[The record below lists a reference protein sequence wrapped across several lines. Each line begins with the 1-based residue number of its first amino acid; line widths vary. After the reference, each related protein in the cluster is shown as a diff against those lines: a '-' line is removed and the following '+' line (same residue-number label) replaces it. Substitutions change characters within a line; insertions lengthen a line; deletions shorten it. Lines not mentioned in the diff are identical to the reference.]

1 MKIPCSVVRDL
12 LPLYAEDMIEEE
24 TRALVDEHLEECSE
38 CSQRLE
44 EIKATAAVPAENTTV
59 DTAKPLLAL
68 KKMIN
73 KRRWMTAAIAAL
85 CVFILLVSAF
95 HRINDMHQVPWEE
108 GLIQVIG
115 VEKMADVEKR
125 NSPFPEEEEA
135 IQQPDESRVLTLQFD
150 SKITGIN
157 SAREIMED
165 GTVTEI
171 IQGWSNNPN
180 KKLTGDY
187 SEITF
192 CPVPDRVMYDTGNG
206 QVLLWGEPA
215 DGGVVIMPRLAL
227 ASYAILACCL
237 ASLSALLWFLFR
249 NRQCAPIFR
258 QVFFAPVSYLA
269 GHLLIKGFHARTF
282 FLEDDLGCIL
292 LVGAAVYALLTLG
305 WTAWQQQK
313 RDKGTEPLQ
322 N

>member
-12 LPLYAEDMIEEE
+12 LPLYAEEMTEEE
-24 TRALVDEHLEECSE
+24 TRTLVDEHLEECPE
-38 CSQRLE
+38 CSKRLE
-44 EIKATAAVPAENTTV
+44 EIRAAAAVPTENTTV

-68 KKMIN
+68 KKTIN
-73 KRRWMTAAIAAL
+73 KRRRITAAIAAL
-85 CVFILLVSAF
+85 CVFILLFSAF
-95 HRINDMHQVPWEE
+95 HRINEWHQVPWEE

-115 VEKMADVEKR
+115 IEKMADVEKR

-135 IQQPDESRVLTLQFD
+135 IRLPDESMGLTIQFD
-150 SKITGIN
+150 SKISGIH
-157 SAREIMED
+157 STMEKNEN
-165 GTVTEI
+165 GTTEI
-171 IQGWSNNPN
+171 IQGWSSNPN

-187 SEITF
+187 SECTIN
-192 CPVPDRVMYDTGNG
+192 PVPDRLLYDTGSG
-206 QVLLWGEPA
+206 QILLWGEPM
-215 DGGVVIMPRLAL
+215 DESLVVMPRLAL

-249 NRQCAPIFR
+249 NRQCASILR

-282 FLEDDLGCIL
+282 FLEDDLGNIL

-305 WTAWQQQK
+305 WTVWQQQK

>member
-12 LPLYAEDMIEEE
+12 LPLYAEEMIEEE

-38 CSQRLE
+38 CSKRLE
-44 EIKATAAVPAENTTV
+44 EIRAAAAVPAENTAV

-68 KKMIN
+68 KKTIN
-73 KRRWMTAAIAAL
+73 KRRRITAAIAAL
-85 CVFILLVSAF
+85 CVFILLFSAF
-95 HRINDMHQVPWEE
+95 HRINEWHQVPWEE

-115 VEKMADVEKR
+115 IEKMADVEKR
-125 NSPFPEEEEA
+125 NNPFPEEEEA
-135 IQQPDESRVLTLQFD
+135 IRLPDESMGLTIQFD
-150 SKITGIN
+150 SKISGLHST
-157 SAREIMED
+157 MEKNEN
-165 GTVTEI
+165 GTTEI
-171 IQGWSNNPN
+171 IQGWSSNPN

-187 SEITF
+187 SECTIN
-192 CPVPDRVMYDTGNG
+192 PVPDRLLYDTGNG
-206 QVLLWGEPA
+206 QILLWGEPA

-227 ASYAILACCL
+227 ASYAILACCI

-249 NRQCAPIFR
+249 NRQCASILR

-282 FLEDDLGCIL
+282 FLEDDLGSIL

-305 WTAWQQQK
+305 WTAWQQRK

>member
-12 LPLYAEDMIEEE
+12 LPLYAEEMIEEE

-38 CSQRLE
+38 CSQKLE
-44 EIKATAAVPAENTTV
+44 EIKAAAAVPAENTAV

-68 KKMIN
+68 KKTIN
-73 KRRWMTAAIAAL
+73 KRRRITAAIAAL
-85 CVFILLVSAF
+85 CVFILLFSAF
-95 HRINDMHQVPWEE
+95 HRINEWHQVPWEE
-108 GLIQVIG
+108 GLIQVTG

-135 IQQPDESRVLTLQFD
+135 IRLPDESMGLTIQFD
-150 SKITGIN
+150 SKISGIH
-157 SAREIMED
+157 STMEKNEN
-165 GTVTEI
+165 GTTEI
-171 IQGWSNNPN
+171 IQGWSSNPN

-187 SEITF
+187 SECSIN
-192 CPVPDRVMYDTGNG
+192 PVPDRLLYDTGSG
-206 QVLLWGEPA
+206 QILLWGEPM
-215 DGGVVIMPRLAL
+215 DGSLVVMPRLAL

-249 NRQCAPIFR
+249 NRQCASILR

-282 FLEDDLGCIL
+282 FLEDDLGNIL

-305 WTAWQQQK
+305 WTVWQQQK

>member
-12 LPLYAEDMIEEE
+12 LPLYAEKMIEEE
-24 TRALVDEHLEECSE
+24 TRTLVDEHLEECSE
-38 CSQRLE
+38 CSQKLE
-44 EIKATAAVPAENTTV
+44 EIKAAAAVPAENTAV

-73 KRRWMTAAIAAL
+73 KRRWITAAIAAL

-95 HRINDMHQVPWEE
+95 HRINEWHQVPWEE
-108 GLIQVIG
+108 GLIQVTG

-135 IQQPDESRVLTLQFD
+135 IRLPDESMGLTIQFD
-150 SKITGIN
+150 SKISGIH
-157 SAREIMED
+157 STMEKNEN
-165 GTVTEI
+165 GTTEI
-171 IQGWSNNPN
+171 IQGWSSNPN

-187 SEITF
+187 SECSIN
-192 CPVPDRVMYDTGNG
+192 PVPDRVMYDTGRG
-206 QVLLWGEPA
+206 QILLWGEPA

-249 NRQCAPIFR
+249 NRQCASILR

-282 FLEDDLGCIL
+282 FLEDDLGSIL

-305 WTAWQQQK
+305 WTAWQQRK
-313 RDKGTEPLQ
+313 RDNGTEPLQ

>member
-12 LPLYAEDMIEEE
+12 LPLYAEEMIEEE

-38 CSQRLE
+38 CSQKLE
-44 EIKATAAVPAENTTV
+44 EIKAAAAVPAENTAV

-68 KKMIN
+68 KKTIN
-73 KRRWMTAAIAAL
+73 KRRRITAAIAAL
-85 CVFILLVSAF
+85 CVFILLFSAF
-95 HRINDMHQVPWEE
+95 HRINEWHQVPWEE
-108 GLIQVIG
+108 GLIQVTG

-135 IQQPDESRVLTLQFD
+135 IRLPDESMGLTIQFD
-150 SKITGIN
+150 SKISGIH
-157 SAREIMED
+157 STMEKNEN
-165 GTVTEI
+165 GTTEI

-187 SEITF
+187 SECSIN
-192 CPVPDRVMYDTGNG
+192 PVPDRLLYDTGSG
-206 QVLLWGEPA
+206 QILLWGEPM
-215 DGGVVIMPRLAL
+215 DGSLVVMPRLAL

-249 NRQCAPIFR
+249 NRQCASILR
-258 QVFFAPVSYLA
+258 QVFFVPVSYLA

-282 FLEDDLGCIL
+282 FLEDDLGSIL

-305 WTAWQQQK
+305 WTAWQQRK

>member
-12 LPLYAEDMIEEE
+12 LPLYAEEMTEEE
-24 TRALVDEHLEECSE
+24 TRTLVDEHLEECPE
-38 CSQRLE
+38 CSKRLE
-44 EIKATAAVPAENTTV
+44 EIRAAAAVPTENTTV

-68 KKMIN
+68 KKTIN
-73 KRRWMTAAIAAL
+73 KRRRITAAIAAL
-85 CVFILLVSAF
+85 CVFILLFSAF
-95 HRINDMHQVPWEE
+95 HRINEWHQVPWEE

-115 VEKMADVEKR
+115 IEKMADVEKR

-135 IQQPDESRVLTLQFD
+135 IRLPDESMGLTIQFD
-150 SKITGIN
+150 SKISGIN
-157 SAREIMED
+157 STMEKNEN
-165 GTVTEI
+165 GTTEI
-171 IQGWSNNPN
+171 IQGWSSNPN

-187 SEITF
+187 SECTIN
-192 CPVPDRVMYDTGNG
+192 PVPDRLLYDTGSG
-206 QVLLWGEPA
+206 QILLWGEPM
-215 DGGVVIMPRLAL
+215 DESLVVMPRLAL

-249 NRQCAPIFR
+249 NRQCASILR

-282 FLEDDLGCIL
+282 FLEDDLGNIL

-305 WTAWQQQK
+305 WTVWQQQK

>member
-95 HRINDMHQVPWEE
+95 HRINEWHQVPWEE

-125 NSPFPEEEEA
+125 NNPFPEEEET
-135 IQQPDESRVLTLQFD
+135 IQQPDESRVLTFQVD

-215 DGGVVIMPRLAL
+215 
-227 ASYAILACCL
+227 L

-258 QVFFAPVSYLA
+258 QVFFAPVSYLIA
-269 GHLLIKGFHARTF
+269 HLLIKGFHARTF

-305 WTAWQQQK
+305 WTVWQQQK

>member
-12 LPLYAEDMIEEE
+12 LPLYAEEMTEEE
-24 TRALVDEHLEECSE
+24 TRTLVDEHLEECSE
-38 CSQRLE
+38 CSKRLE
-44 EIKATAAVPAENTTV
+44 EIRAAAAVPAENTAV

-68 KKMIN
+68 KKTIN
-73 KRRWMTAAIAAL
+73 KRRRITAAIAAL
-85 CVFILLVSAF
+85 CVFILLFSAF
-95 HRINDMHQVPWEE
+95 HRINEWHQVPWEE
-108 GLIQVIG
+108 GLIQVTG

-135 IQQPDESRVLTLQFD
+135 IRLPDESMGLTIQFD
-150 SKITGIN
+150 SKISGIH
-157 SAREIMED
+157 STMEKNEN
-165 GTVTEI
+165 GTTEI
-171 IQGWSNNPN
+171 IQGWSSNPN

-187 SEITF
+187 SECSIN
-192 CPVPDRVMYDTGNG
+192 PVPDRLLYDTGSG
-206 QVLLWGEPA
+206 QILLWGEPM
-215 DGGVVIMPRLAL
+215 DGSLVVMPRLAL

-249 NRQCAPIFR
+249 NRQCASILR

-282 FLEDDLGCIL
+282 FLEDDLGSIL

-305 WTAWQQQK
+305 WTAWQQRK
-313 RDKGTEPLQ
+313 RDNGTEPLQ

>member
-12 LPLYAEDMIEEE
+12 LPLYAEEMIEEE

-38 CSQRLE
+38 CSQKLE
-44 EIKATAAVPAENTTV
+44 EIKAAAAVPAENTAV

-73 KRRWMTAAIAAL
+73 KRRWITAAIAAL

-95 HRINDMHQVPWEE
+95 HRINEWHQVPWEE

-135 IQQPDESRVLTLQFD
+135 IRLPDESMGLTIQFD
-150 SKITGIN
+150 SKISGIH
-157 SAREIMED
+157 STMEKNEN
-165 GTVTEI
+165 GTTEI
-171 IQGWSNNPN
+171 IQGWSSNPN

-187 SEITF
+187 SECSIN
-192 CPVPDRVMYDTGNG
+192 PVPDRLLYDTGSG
-206 QVLLWGEPA
+206 QILLWGEPM
-215 DGGVVIMPRLAL
+215 DGSLVVMPRLAL

-249 NRQCAPIFR
+249 NRQCASILR

-282 FLEDDLGCIL
+282 FLEDDLGSIL

-305 WTAWQQQK
+305 WTAWQQRK
-313 RDKGTEPLQ
+313 RDNGTEPLQ

>member
-12 LPLYAEDMIEEE
+12 LPLYAEEMIEEE
-24 TRALVDEHLEECSE
+24 TRALVDEHLEECSD
-38 CSQRLE
+38 CSQKLE
-44 EIKATAAVPAENTTV
+44 EIKAAAAVPAENTAV

-68 KKMIN
+68 KKTIN
-73 KRRWMTAAIAAL
+73 KRRRITAAIAAL
-85 CVFILLVSAF
+85 CVFILLFSAF
-95 HRINDMHQVPWEE
+95 HRINEWHQVPWEE
-108 GLIQVIG
+108 GLIQVTG

-125 NSPFPEEEEA
+125 NNPFPEEEEA
-135 IQQPDESRVLTLQFD
+135 IRLPDESMGLTLQFD
-150 SKITGIN
+150 SKISGIH
-157 SAREIMED
+157 STMEKNEN
-165 GTVTEI
+165 GTTEI
-171 IQGWSNNPN
+171 IQGWSSNPN

-187 SEITF
+187 SECSIN
-192 CPVPDRVMYDTGNG
+192 PVPDRLLYDTGSG
-206 QVLLWGEPA
+206 QILLWGEPM
-215 DGGVVIMPRLAL
+215 DESLVVMPRLAL

-249 NRQCAPIFR
+249 NRQCASILR

-282 FLEDDLGCIL
+282 FLEDDLGSIL

-305 WTAWQQQK
+305 WTAWQQRK

>member
-12 LPLYAEDMIEEE
+12 LPLYAEEMIEEE

-38 CSQRLE
+38 CSKRLE
-44 EIKATAAVPAENTTV
+44 EIRAAAAVPTENTAV

-68 KKMIN
+68 KKTIN
-73 KRRWMTAAIAAL
+73 KRRRITAAIAAL
-85 CVFILLVSAF
+85 CVFILLFSAF
-95 HRINDMHQVPWEE
+95 HRINEWHQVPWEE

-115 VEKMADVEKR
+115 IEKMADVERR
-125 NSPFPEEEEA
+125 NSPFPEEEET
-135 IQQPDESRVLTLQFD
+135 IRLPDESMGLTIQFD
-150 SKITGIN
+150 SKISGIN
-157 SAREIMED
+157 STMEKNEN
-165 GTVTEI
+165 GTTEI
-171 IQGWSNNPN
+171 IQGWSSNPN

-187 SEITF
+187 SECTIN
-192 CPVPDRVMYDTGNG
+192 PVPDRLLYDTGSG
-206 QVLLWGEPA
+206 QILLWGEPM
-215 DGGVVIMPRLAL
+215 DESLVVMPRLAL

-249 NRQCAPIFR
+249 NRQCASILR

-282 FLEDDLGCIL
+282 FLEDDLGNIL

-305 WTAWQQQK
+305 WTVWQQQK

>member
-12 LPLYAEDMIEEE
+12 LPLYAEEMTEEE

-38 CSQRLE
+38 CSKRLE
-44 EIKATAAVPAENTTV
+44 EIRAAAAVPAENTAV

-68 KKMIN
+68 KKTIN
-73 KRRWMTAAIAAL
+73 KRRRITAAIAAL

-95 HRINDMHQVPWEE
+95 HRINEWHQVPWEE

-115 VEKMADVEKR
+115 IEKMADVEKR

-135 IQQPDESRVLTLQFD
+135 IRLPDESMGLTIQFD
-150 SKITGIN
+150 SKISGIH
-157 SAREIMED
+157 STMEKNEN
-165 GTVTEI
+165 GTTEI
-171 IQGWSNNPN
+171 IQGWSSNPN

-187 SEITF
+187 SECTIN
-192 CPVPDRVMYDTGNG
+192 PVPDRLLYDTGNG
-206 QVLLWGEPA
+206 QILLWGEPA

-227 ASYAILACCL
+227 ASYAILACCI

-249 NRQCAPIFR
+249 NRQCASILR

-282 FLEDDLGCIL
+282 FLEDDLGSIL

-305 WTAWQQQK
+305 WTAWQQRK

>member
-12 LPLYAEDMIEEE
+12 LPLYAEEMIEEE

-38 CSQRLE
+38 CSQKLE
-44 EIKATAAVPAENTTV
+44 EIKAAAAVPAENTAV

-73 KRRWMTAAIAAL
+73 KRRWITAAIAAL

-95 HRINDMHQVPWEE
+95 HRINEWHQVPWEE
-108 GLIQVIG
+108 GLIQVTG

-135 IQQPDESRVLTLQFD
+135 IRLPDESMGLTIQFD
-150 SKITGIN
+150 SKISGIH
-157 SAREIMED
+157 STMEKNEN
-165 GTVTEI
+165 GTTEI

-187 SEITF
+187 SEYTC
-192 CPVPDRVMYDTGNG
+192 CPVPDRVMYDTGRG
-206 QVLLWGEPA
+206 QILLWGEPE

-249 NRQCAPIFR
+249 NRQCASILR
-258 QVFFAPVSYLA
+258 QVFFVPVSYLA

-282 FLEDDLGCIL
+282 FLEDDLGSIL

-305 WTAWQQQK
+305 WTAWQQRK

>member
-12 LPLYAEDMIEEE
+12 LPLYAEEMTEEE

-38 CSQRLE
+38 CSKRLE
-44 EIKATAAVPAENTTV
+44 EIRAAAAVPAENTAV

-68 KKMIN
+68 KKTIN
-73 KRRWMTAAIAAL
+73 KRRRITAAIAAL
-85 CVFILLVSAF
+85 CVFILLFSAF
-95 HRINDMHQVPWEE
+95 HRINEWHQVPWEE

-115 VEKMADVEKR
+115 IEKMADVEKR

-135 IQQPDESRVLTLQFD
+135 IRLPDESMGLTIQFD
-150 SKITGIN
+150 SKISGIH
-157 SAREIMED
+157 STMEKNEN
-165 GTVTEI
+165 GTTEI
-171 IQGWSNNPN
+171 IQGWSSNPN

-187 SEITF
+187 SECTIN
-192 CPVPDRVMYDTGNG
+192 PVPDRLLYDTGNG
-206 QVLLWGEPA
+206 QILLWGEPA

-249 NRQCAPIFR
+249 NRQCASILR
-258 QVFFAPVSYLA
+258 QFFFAPVSYLA

-305 WTAWQQQK
+305 WTAWQQRK

>member
-12 LPLYAEDMIEEE
+12 LPLYAEEMIEEE
-24 TRALVDEHLEECSE
+24 TRALVDEHLEECSD
-38 CSQRLE
+38 CSQKLE
-44 EIKATAAVPAENTTV
+44 EIKAAAAVPAENTAV

-73 KRRWMTAAIAAL
+73 KRRWITAAIAAL

-95 HRINDMHQVPWEE
+95 HRINEWHQVPWEE

-125 NSPFPEEEEA
+125 NNPFPEEEET
-135 IQQPDESRVLTLQFD
+135 IQQPDESRVLTIQFD

-157 SAREIMED
+157 STMEKNEN
-165 GTVTEI
+165 GTTEI
-171 IQGWSNNPN
+171 IQGWSSNPN

-187 SEITF
+187 SECSIN
-192 CPVPDRVMYDTGNG
+192 PVPDRLLYDTGSG
-206 QVLLWGEPA
+206 QILLWGEPM
-215 DGGVVIMPRLAL
+215 DGSLVVMPRLAL

-249 NRQCAPIFR
+249 NRQCASILR

-282 FLEDDLGCIL
+282 FLEDDLGSIL

-305 WTAWQQQK
+305 WTAWQQRK
-313 RDKGTEPLQ
+313 RDNGTEPLQ

>member
-12 LPLYAEDMIEEE
+12 LPLYAEEMTEEE

-38 CSQRLE
+38 CSKRLE
-44 EIKATAAVPAENTTV
+44 EIRAAAAVPAENTAV

-68 KKMIN
+68 KKTIN
-73 KRRWMTAAIAAL
+73 KRRRITAAIAAL
-85 CVFILLVSAF
+85 CVFILLFSAF
-95 HRINDMHQVPWEE
+95 HRINEWHQVPWEE

-115 VEKMADVEKR
+115 IEKMADVEKR

-135 IQQPDESRVLTLQFD
+135 IRLPDESMGLTIQFD
-150 SKITGIN
+150 SKISGLHST
-157 SAREIMED
+157 MEKNEN
-165 GTVTEI
+165 GTTEI
-171 IQGWSNNPN
+171 IQGWSSNPN

-187 SEITF
+187 SECTIN
-192 CPVPDRVMYDTGNG
+192 PVPDRLLYDTGNG
-206 QVLLWGEPA
+206 QILLWGEPA

-227 ASYAILACCL
+227 ASYAILACCI

-249 NRQCAPIFR
+249 NRQCASILR

-282 FLEDDLGCIL
+282 FLEDDLGSIL

-305 WTAWQQQK
+305 WTAWQQRK

>member
-12 LPLYAEDMIEEE
+12 LPLYAEEMTEEE

-38 CSQRLE
+38 CSKRLE
-44 EIKATAAVPAENTTV
+44 EIRAAAAVPAENTAV

-68 KKMIN
+68 KKTIN
-73 KRRWMTAAIAAL
+73 KRRRITAAIAAL
-85 CVFILLVSAF
+85 CVFILLFSAF
-95 HRINDMHQVPWEE
+95 HRINEWHQVPWEE

-115 VEKMADVEKR
+115 IEKMADVEKR

-135 IQQPDESRVLTLQFD
+135 IRLPDESMGLTIQFD
-150 SKITGIN
+150 SKISGIH
-157 SAREIMED
+157 STMEKNEN
-165 GTVTEI
+165 GTTEI
-171 IQGWSNNPN
+171 IQGWSSNPN

-187 SEITF
+187 SECTIN
-192 CPVPDRVMYDTGNG
+192 PVPDRLLYDTGNG
-206 QVLLWGEPA
+206 QILLWGEPA

-227 ASYAILACCL
+227 ASYAILACCI

-249 NRQCAPIFR
+249 NRQCASILR

-282 FLEDDLGCIL
+282 FLEDDLGSIL

-305 WTAWQQQK
+305 WTAWQQRK

>member
-12 LPLYAEDMIEEE
+12 LPLYAEEMTEEE
-24 TRALVDEHLEECSE
+24 TRTLVDEHLEECSE
-38 CSQRLE
+38 CSKRLE
-44 EIKATAAVPAENTTV
+44 EIRAAAAVPAENTAV

-68 KKMIN
+68 KKTIN
-73 KRRWMTAAIAAL
+73 KRRRITAAIAAL
-85 CVFILLVSAF
+85 CVFILLFSAF
-95 HRINDMHQVPWEE
+95 HRINEWHQVPWEE

-135 IQQPDESRVLTLQFD
+135 IQQPDESMGLTIQFD
-150 SKITGIN
+150 SKISGIH
-157 SAREIMED
+157 STMEKNEN
-165 GTVTEI
+165 GTTEI
-171 IQGWSNNPN
+171 IQGWSSNPN

-187 SEITF
+187 SECSIN
-192 CPVPDRVMYDTGNG
+192 PVPDRLLYDTGSG
-206 QVLLWGEPA
+206 QILLWGEPM
-215 DGGVVIMPRLAL
+215 DESLVVMPRLAL

-249 NRQCAPIFR
+249 NRQCASILR

-305 WTAWQQQK
+305 WTVWQQQK

>member
-24 TRALVDEHLEECSE
+24 TRTLVDEHLEECSE
-38 CSQRLE
+38 CSKRLE
-44 EIKATAAVPAENTTV
+44 EIRAAAAVPAENTAV

-68 KKMIN
+68 KKTIN
-73 KRRWMTAAIAAL
+73 KRRRITAAIAAL
-85 CVFILLVSAF
+85 CVFILLFSAF
-95 HRINDMHQVPWEE
+95 HRINEWHQVPWEE
-108 GLIQVIG
+108 GLIQVTG

-135 IQQPDESRVLTLQFD
+135 IRLPDESMGLTIQFD
-150 SKITGIN
+150 SKISGIH
-157 SAREIMED
+157 STMEKNEN
-165 GTVTEI
+165 GTTEI
-171 IQGWSNNPN
+171 IQGWSSNPN

-187 SEITF
+187 SECSIN
-192 CPVPDRVMYDTGNG
+192 PVPDRLLYDTGSG
-206 QVLLWGEPA
+206 QILLWGEPM
-215 DGGVVIMPRLAL
+215 DGSLVVMPRLAL

-249 NRQCAPIFR
+249 NRQCASILR

-282 FLEDDLGCIL
+282 FLEDDLGNIL

-305 WTAWQQQK
+305 WTVWQQQK

>member
-12 LPLYAEDMIEEE
+12 LPLYAEEMTEEE

-38 CSQRLE
+38 CSKRLE
-44 EIKATAAVPAENTTV
+44 EIRAAAAVPAENTAV

-68 KKMIN
+68 KKTIN
-73 KRRWMTAAIAAL
+73 KRRRITAAIAAL

-95 HRINDMHQVPWEE
+95 HRINEWHQVPWEE

-115 VEKMADVEKR
+115 IEKMADVEKR

-135 IQQPDESRVLTLQFD
+135 IRLPDESMGLTIQFD
-150 SKITGIN
+150 SKISGIH
-157 SAREIMED
+157 STMEKNEN
-165 GTVTEI
+165 GTTEI
-171 IQGWSNNPN
+171 IQGWSSNPN

-187 SEITF
+187 SECTIN
-192 CPVPDRVMYDTGNG
+192 PVPDRLLYDTGNG
-206 QVLLWGEPA
+206 QILLWGEPA

-249 NRQCAPIFR
+249 NRQCASILR

-282 FLEDDLGCIL
+282 FLEDDLGSIL

-305 WTAWQQQK
+305 WTAWQQRK

>member
-38 CSQRLE
+38 CSQKLE
-44 EIKATAAVPAENTTV
+44 EIKAAAAVPAENTAV
-59 DTAKPLLAL
+59 ETAKPLLAL
-68 KKMIN
+68 KKTIN
-73 KRRWMTAAIAAL
+73 KRRRITAAIAAL
-85 CVFILLVSAF
+85 CVFILLFSAF
-95 HRINDMHQVPWEE
+95 HRINEWHQVPWEE
-108 GLIQVIG
+108 GLIQVTG

-135 IQQPDESRVLTLQFD
+135 IRLPDESMGLTIQFD
-150 SKITGIN
+150 SKISGIH
-157 SAREIMED
+157 STMEKNEN
-165 GTVTEI
+165 GTTEI
-171 IQGWSNNPN
+171 IQGWSSNPN

-187 SEITF
+187 SECSIN
-192 CPVPDRVMYDTGNG
+192 PVPDRLLYDTGSG
-206 QVLLWGEPA
+206 QILLWGEPM
-215 DGGVVIMPRLAL
+215 DGSLVVMPRLAL

-249 NRQCAPIFR
+249 NRQCASILR

-282 FLEDDLGCIL
+282 FLEDDLGSIL

-305 WTAWQQQK
+305 WTAWQQRK
-313 RDKGTEPLQ
+313 RDNGTEPLQ

>member
-12 LPLYAEDMIEEE
+12 LPLYAEEMIEEE

-38 CSQRLE
+38 CSKRLE
-44 EIKATAAVPAENTTV
+44 EIRAAAAVPAENTAV

-73 KRRWMTAAIAAL
+73 KRRWITAAIAAL
-85 CVFILLVSAF
+85 CVFILLFSAF
-95 HRINDMHQVPWEE
+95 HRINEWHQVPWEE
-108 GLIQVIG
+108 GLIQVTG

-135 IQQPDESRVLTLQFD
+135 IRLPDESMGLTIQFD
-150 SKITGIN
+150 SKISGIH
-157 SAREIMED
+157 STMEKNEN
-165 GTVTEI
+165 GTTKI
-171 IQGWSNNPN
+171 IQGWSSNPN

-187 SEITF
+187 SECSIN
-192 CPVPDRVMYDTGNG
+192 PVPDRLLYDTGSG
-206 QVLLWGEPA
+206 QILLWGEPM
-215 DGGVVIMPRLAL
+215 DGSLVVMPRLAL

-249 NRQCAPIFR
+249 NRQCASILR

-282 FLEDDLGCIL
+282 FLEDDLGSIL

-305 WTAWQQQK
+305 WTAWQQRK

>member
-24 TRALVDEHLEECSE
+24 TRTLVDEHLEDCSD
-38 CSQRLE
+38 CSQKLE
-44 EIKATAAVPAENTTV
+44 EIKAAAAVPAENTAV

-73 KRRWMTAAIAAL
+73 KRRWITAAIAAL

-95 HRINDMHQVPWEE
+95 HRINEWHQVPWEE

-125 NSPFPEEEEA
+125 NNPFPEEEET
-135 IQQPDESRVLTLQFD
+135 IQQPDESRVLTIQFD

-157 SAREIMED
+157 STMEKNEN
-165 GTVTEI
+165 GTTEI
-171 IQGWSNNPN
+171 IQGWSSNPN

-187 SEITF
+187 SECSIN
-192 CPVPDRVMYDTGNG
+192 PVPDRLLYDTGSG
-206 QVLLWGEPA
+206 QILLWGEPM
-215 DGGVVIMPRLAL
+215 DGSLVVMPRLAL

-249 NRQCAPIFR
+249 NRQCASILR

-269 GHLLIKGFHARTF
+269 GHLLIKGFHTRTF

-305 WTAWQQQK
+305 WTAWQQRK

>member
-12 LPLYAEDMIEEE
+12 LPLYAEEMIEEE

-38 CSQRLE
+38 CSQKLE
-44 EIKATAAVPAENTTV
+44 EIKAAAAVPAENTAV

-68 KKMIN
+68 KKTIN
-73 KRRWMTAAIAAL
+73 KRRRITAAIAAL
-85 CVFILLVSAF
+85 CVFILLFSAF
-95 HRINDMHQVPWEE
+95 HRINEWHQVPWEE
-108 GLIQVIG
+108 GLIQVTG

-135 IQQPDESRVLTLQFD
+135 IRLPDESMGLTIQFD
-150 SKITGIN
+150 SKISGIH
-157 SAREIMED
+157 STMEKNEN
-165 GTVTEI
+165 GTTEI
-171 IQGWSNNPN
+171 IQGWSSNPN

-187 SEITF
+187 SECSIN
-192 CPVPDRVMYDTGNG
+192 PVPDRLLYDTGSG
-206 QVLLWGEPA
+206 QILLWGEPM
-215 DGGVVIMPRLAL
+215 DGSLVVMPRLAL

-249 NRQCAPIFR
+249 NRQCASILR
-258 QVFFAPVSYLA
+258 QVFFAPV
-269 GHLLIKGFHARTF
+269 KGFHARTF
-282 FLEDDLGCIL
+282 FLEDDLGSIL

-305 WTAWQQQK
+305 WTAWQQRK
-313 RDKGTEPLQ
+313 RDNGTEPLQ

>member
-12 LPLYAEDMIEEE
+12 LPLYAEELIEEE

-38 CSQRLE
+38 CSQKLE
-44 EIKATAAVPAENTTV
+44 EIKAATAVPAENTAV

-68 KKMIN
+68 KKTIN
-73 KRRWMTAAIAAL
+73 KRRRITAAIAAL
-85 CVFILLVSAF
+85 CVFILLFSAF
-95 HRINDMHQVPWEE
+95 HRINEWHQVPWEE
-108 GLIQVIG
+108 GLIQVTG

-135 IQQPDESRVLTLQFD
+135 IRLPDESMGLTIQFD
-150 SKITGIN
+150 SKISGIH
-157 SAREIMED
+157 STMEKNEN
-165 GTVTEI
+165 GTTEI
-171 IQGWSNNPN
+171 IQGWSSNPN

-187 SEITF
+187 SECSIN
-192 CPVPDRVMYDTGNG
+192 PVPDRLLYDTGSG
-206 QVLLWGEPA
+206 QILLWGEPM
-215 DGGVVIMPRLAL
+215 DGSLVVMPRLAL

-249 NRQCAPIFR
+249 NRQCASILR

-282 FLEDDLGCIL
+282 FLEDDLGSIL

-305 WTAWQQQK
+305 WTAWQQRK
-313 RDKGTEPLQ
+313 RDNGTEPLQ

>member
-12 LPLYAEDMIEEE
+12 LPLYAEEMIEEE

-38 CSQRLE
+38 CSQKLE
-44 EIKATAAVPAENTTV
+44 EIKAAAAVPAENTAV

-68 KKMIN
+68 KKTIN
-73 KRRWMTAAIAAL
+73 KRRRITAAIAAL
-85 CVFILLVSAF
+85 CVFILLFSAF
-95 HRINDMHQVPWEE
+95 HRINEWHQVPWEE
-108 GLIQVIG
+108 GLIQVTG

-135 IQQPDESRVLTLQFD
+135 IRLPDESMGLTIQFD
-150 SKITGIN
+150 SKISGIH
-157 SAREIMED
+157 STMEKNEN
-165 GTVTEI
+165 GTTEI
-171 IQGWSNNPN
+171 IQGWSSNPN

-187 SEITF
+187 SECSIN
-192 CPVPDRVMYDTGNG
+192 PVPDRLLYDTGSG
-206 QVLLWGEPA
+206 QILLWGEPM
-215 DGGVVIMPRLAL
+215 DGSLVVMPRLAL
-227 ASYAILACCL
+227 TSYAILACCL

-249 NRQCAPIFR
+249 NRQCASILR

-282 FLEDDLGCIL
+282 FLEDDLGSIL

-305 WTAWQQQK
+305 WTAWQQRK
-313 RDKGTEPLQ
+313 RDNGTEPLQ

>member
-95 HRINDMHQVPWEE
+95 HRINEWHQVPWEE

-125 NSPFPEEEEA
+125 NNPFPEEEET
-135 IQQPDESRVLTLQFD
+135 IQQPDESRVLTFQVD

-171 IQGWSNNPN
+171 I
-180 KKLTGDY
+180 
-187 SEITF
+187 
-192 CPVPDRVMYDTGNG
+192 
-206 QVLLWGEPA
+206 
-215 DGGVVIMPRLAL
+215 
-227 ASYAILACCL
+227 CL

-258 QVFFAPVSYLA
+258 QVFFAPVSYLIA
-269 GHLLIKGFHARTF
+269 HLLIKGFHARTF

-305 WTAWQQQK
+305 WTVWQQQK

>member
-12 LPLYAEDMIEEE
+12 LPLYAEEMIEEE

-38 CSQRLE
+38 CSQKLE
-44 EIKATAAVPAENTTV
+44 EIKAAAAVPAENTAV

-68 KKMIN
+68 KKTIN
-73 KRRWMTAAIAAL
+73 KRRRITAAIAAL
-85 CVFILLVSAF
+85 CVFILLFSAF
-95 HRINDMHQVPWEE
+95 HRINEWHQVPWEE
-108 GLIQVIG
+108 GLIQVTG

-135 IQQPDESRVLTLQFD
+135 IRLPDESMGLTIQFD
-150 SKITGIN
+150 SKISGIH
-157 SAREIMED
+157 STMEKNEN
-165 GTVTEI
+165 GTTEI
-171 IQGWSNNPN
+171 IQGWSSNPN

-187 SEITF
+187 SECSIN
-192 CPVPDRVMYDTGNG
+192 PVPDRLLYDTGSG
-206 QVLLWGEPA
+206 QILLWGEPM
-215 DGGVVIMPRLAL
+215 DGSLVVMPRLAL

-249 NRQCAPIFR
+249 NRQCASILR

-282 FLEDDLGCIL
+282 FLEDDLGSIL

-305 WTAWQQQK
+305 WTAWQQRK
-313 RDKGTEPLQ
+313 RDNGTEP
-322 N
+322 NVI

>member
-12 LPLYAEDMIEEE
+12 LPLYAEEMIEEE

-38 CSQRLE
+38 CSKRLE
-44 EIKATAAVPAENTTV
+44 EIRAAAAVPAENTAV

-68 KKMIN
+68 KKTIN
-73 KRRWMTAAIAAL
+73 KRRRITAAIAAL
-85 CVFILLVSAF
+85 CVFILLFSAF
-95 HRINDMHQVPWEE
+95 HRINEWHQVPWEE
-108 GLIQVIG
+108 GLIQVTG

-135 IQQPDESRVLTLQFD
+135 IRLPDESMGLTIQFD
-150 SKITGIN
+150 SKISGIH
-157 SAREIMED
+157 STMEKNEN
-165 GTVTEI
+165 GTTEI
-171 IQGWSNNPN
+171 IQGWSSNPN

-187 SEITF
+187 SECSIN
-192 CPVPDRVMYDTGNG
+192 PVPDRLLYDTGSG
-206 QVLLWGEPA
+206 QILLWGEPM
-215 DGGVVIMPRLAL
+215 DGSLVVMPRLAL

-249 NRQCAPIFR
+249 NRQCASILR

-282 FLEDDLGCIL
+282 FLEDDLGSIL

-305 WTAWQQQK
+305 WTAWQQRK

>member
-12 LPLYAEDMIEEE
+12 LPLYAEEMIEEE

-38 CSQRLE
+38 CSQKLE
-44 EIKATAAVPAENTTV
+44 EIKAAAAVPAENTAV

-73 KRRWMTAAIAAL
+73 KRRWITAAIAAL

-95 HRINDMHQVPWEE
+95 HRINEWHQVPWEE

-115 VEKMADVEKR
+115 IEKMADVEKR

-135 IQQPDESRVLTLQFD
+135 IRLPDESMGLTIQFD
-150 SKITGIN
+150 SKISGIH
-157 SAREIMED
+157 STMEKNEN
-165 GTVTEI
+165 GTTEI
-171 IQGWSNNPN
+171 IQGWSSNPN

-187 SEITF
+187 SECSIN
-192 CPVPDRVMYDTGNG
+192 PVPDRLLYDTGSG
-206 QVLLWGEPA
+206 QILLWGEPM
-215 DGGVVIMPRLAL
+215 DGSLVVMPRLAL

-249 NRQCAPIFR
+249 NRQCASILR

-282 FLEDDLGCIL
+282 FLEDDLGSIL

-305 WTAWQQQK
+305 WTAWQQRK
-313 RDKGTEPLQ
+313 RDNGTEPLQ

>member
-12 LPLYAEDMIEEE
+12 LPLYAEEMIEEE

-38 CSQRLE
+38 CSQKLE
-44 EIKATAAVPAENTTV
+44 EIKAAAAVPAENTAV

-73 KRRWMTAAIAAL
+73 KRRWITAAIAAL

-95 HRINDMHQVPWEE
+95 HRINEWHQVPWEE
-108 GLIQVIG
+108 GLIQVTG

-125 NSPFPEEEEA
+125 NNPFPEEEET
-135 IQQPDESRVLTLQFD
+135 IKQPDESRVLTFQVD

-206 QVLLWGEPA
+206 QVRPGGTDPGAGDVRYRQRTDPAVGRA
-215 DGGVVIMPRLAL
+215 DGRKPGCHAPPGPGKLRDPRLLPGFPFRAAL
-227 ASYAILACCL
+227 VPVPESAMRVHTPPDLLCSRILSGRPFADQR
-237 ASLSALLWFLFR
+237 LSRENLLFR
-249 NRQCAPIFR
+249 
-258 QVFFAPVSYLA
+258 
-269 GHLLIKGFHARTF
+269 G
-282 FLEDDLGCIL
+282 
-292 LVGAAVYALLTLG
+292 
-305 WTAWQQQK
+305 
-313 RDKGTEPLQ
+313 
-322 N
+322 

>member
-12 LPLYAEDMIEEE
+12 LPLYAEEMTEEE

-38 CSQRLE
+38 CSKRLE
-44 EIKATAAVPAENTTV
+44 EIRAAAAVPAENTAV

-68 KKMIN
+68 KKTIN
-73 KRRWMTAAIAAL
+73 KRRRITAAIAAL
-85 CVFILLVSAF
+85 CVFILLFSAF
-95 HRINDMHQVPWEE
+95 HRINEWHQVPWEE

-115 VEKMADVEKR
+115 IEKMADVEKR

-135 IQQPDESRVLTLQFD
+135 IRLPDESMGLTIQFD
-150 SKITGIN
+150 SKISGIH
-157 SAREIMED
+157 STMEKNEN
-165 GTVTEI
+165 GTTEI
-171 IQGWSNNPN
+171 IQGWSSNPN

-187 SEITF
+187 SECTIN
-192 CPVPDRVMYDTGNG
+192 PVPDRLLYDTGNG
-206 QVLLWGEPA
+206 QILLWGEPA

-249 NRQCAPIFR
+249 NRQCASILR

-282 FLEDDLGCIL
+282 FLEDDLGNIL

-305 WTAWQQQK
+305 WTVWQQQK

>member
-12 LPLYAEDMIEEE
+12 LPLYAEEMIEEE

-38 CSQRLE
+38 CSQKLE
-44 EIKATAAVPAENTTV
+44 EIRAAAAVPAENTAV

-73 KRRWMTAAIAAL
+73 KRRWITAAIAAL

-95 HRINDMHQVPWEE
+95 HRINEWHQVPWEE
-108 GLIQVIG
+108 GLIQVTG

-135 IQQPDESRVLTLQFD
+135 IRLPDESMGLTIQFD
-150 SKITGIN
+150 SKISGIH
-157 SAREIMED
+157 STMEKNEN
-165 GTVTEI
+165 GTTEI
-171 IQGWSNNPN
+171 IQGWSSNPN

-187 SEITF
+187 SECSIN
-192 CPVPDRVMYDTGNG
+192 PVPDRLLYDTGSG
-206 QVLLWGEPA
+206 QILLWGEPM
-215 DGGVVIMPRLAL
+215 DGSLVVMPRLAL

-249 NRQCAPIFR
+249 NRQCASILR

-282 FLEDDLGCIL
+282 FLEDDLGNIL

-305 WTAWQQQK
+305 WTVWQQQK

>member
-1 MKIPCSVVRDL
+1 MKIPCSMVRDL
-12 LPLYAEDMIEEE
+12 LPLYAEEMTEEE

-38 CSQRLE
+38 CSKRLE
-44 EIKATAAVPAENTTV
+44 EIRAAAAVPAENTAV

-68 KKMIN
+68 KKTIN
-73 KRRWMTAAIAAL
+73 KRRRITAAIAAL
-85 CVFILLVSAF
+85 CVFILLFSAF
-95 HRINDMHQVPWEE
+95 HRINEWHQVPWEE

-115 VEKMADVEKR
+115 IEKMADVEKR

-135 IQQPDESRVLTLQFD
+135 IRLPDESMGLTIQFD
-150 SKITGIN
+150 SKISGIH
-157 SAREIMED
+157 STMEKNEN
-165 GTVTEI
+165 GTTEI
-171 IQGWSNNPN
+171 IQGWSSNPN
-180 KKLTGDY
+180 KKLTGKAC
-187 SEITF
+187 S
-192 CPVPDRVMYDTGNG
+192 RSGNG
-206 QVLLWGEPA
+206 QILLWGEPA
-215 DGGVVIMPRLAL
+215 DGSVVIMPRLAL

-249 NRQCAPIFR
+249 NKKDAFIFR
-258 QVFFAPVSYLA
+258 QIFFAPASYLA

-282 FLEDDLGCIL
+282 FLEDDLGNIL

-305 WTAWQQQK
+305 WTAWQQRK

>member
-12 LPLYAEDMIEEE
+12 LPLYAEEMIEEE

-38 CSQRLE
+38 CSQKLE
-44 EIKATAAVPAENTTV
+44 EIKAAAAVPAENTAV

-68 KKMIN
+68 KKTIN
-73 KRRWMTAAIAAL
+73 KRRRITAAIAAL
-85 CVFILLVSAF
+85 CVFILLFSAF
-95 HRINDMHQVPWEE
+95 HRINEWHQVPWEE
-108 GLIQVIG
+108 GLIQVTG

-135 IQQPDESRVLTLQFD
+135 IRLPDESMGLTIQFD
-150 SKITGIN
+150 SKISGIH
-157 SAREIMED
+157 STMEKNEN
-165 GTVTEI
+165 GTTEI
-171 IQGWSNNPN
+171 IQGWSSNPN

-187 SEITF
+187 SECSIN
-192 CPVPDRVMYDTGNG
+192 PVPDRLLYDTGSG
-206 QVLLWGEPA
+206 QILLWGEPM
-215 DGGVVIMPRLAL
+215 DGSLVVMPRLAL

-249 NRQCAPIFR
+249 NRQCASILR

-282 FLEDDLGCIL
+282 FLEDDLGSIL

-305 WTAWQQQK
+305 WTAWQQRK